1 MTEEITC
8 IARQLFRLVYDL
20 YDIKTRRV
28 TMPMSATAYQTQEFT
43 AAQVA
48 GQDWTVHSMPVA
60 DGQPD
65 TDLTVTIEPYTY
77 ELHPGP
83 TTRFT
88 LAHDDRSLQG
98 FDSLDA
104 YGDQAEPVLRGIL
117 DGAYQVT
124 RLQGIY
130 GGDSLVVLTA
140 EGLPDLS
147 GMAEDGMQSSLSH
160 SILFSPLDPGEHDD
174 PKTGAVSYERDFS
187 IRVQLTVGGH
197 PISDDTDEDD
207 DSTTLGQAVEI
218 ARMLAAKD
226 SHPQPAA
233 KPSDE
238 ELMAEIHQDEHFD
251 YRMVTSWTLDSFKCG
266 DSHLFRGGWEST
278 VTAWVAMVERSTK
291 LRTQI
296 VYYTI
301 IHAQGTGSDGMDD
314 AYGTDTRWTIDRR
327 LTRSQL
333 KAIYPLLSTSA
344 TVTKTRDEVRP

>member
-1 MTEEITC
+1 MTNDITC
-8 IARQLFRLVYDL
+8 IARQLFRLAYDL
-20 YDIKTRRV
+20 YDIKNRRV
-28 TMPMSATAYQTQEFT
+28 TMPMNATAYQTQEFT
-43 AAQVA
+43 AEQVA
-48 GQDWTVHSMPVA
+48 GQDWTVTSMPVT
-60 DGQPD
+60 DGQAD

-117 DGAYQVT
+117 DGAYRVT

-130 GGDSLVVLTA
+130 GGGALVVLTA
-140 EGLPDLS
+140 DGLPDLS

-174 PKTGAVSYERDFS
+174 PQTGAVSYERDFS
-187 IRVQLTVGGH
+187 IRVQLTMGGYA
-197 PISDDTDEDD
+197 ISDDTDEDD
-207 DSTTLGQAVEI
+207 DSRTLGQAVES
-218 ARMLAAKD
+218 ASMLAAKG
-226 SHPQPAA
+226 SRPQPVA

-238 ELMAEIHQDEHFD
+238 ELMAEIPQDDHFG
-251 YRMVTSWTLDSFKCG
+251 YRMVSSWTLDSFECG
-266 DSHLFRGGWEST
+266 DSYLFRGGWEST

-291 LRTQI
+291 LRSQI

-301 IHAQGTGSDGMDD
+301 IHAQGTGSDGKDD

-333 KAIYPLLSTSA
+333 RAVYPLLAAHA
-344 TVTKTRDEVRP
+344 TVTKTREETRS

>member
-1 MTEEITC
+1 MTDNTTC
-8 IARQLFRLVYDL
+8 IARQLFRLAYDL
-20 YDIKTRRV
+20 YDIKNRRV

-43 AAQVA
+43 AEQVA
-48 GQDWTVHSMPVA
+48 GQDWTVTSLPVI
-60 DGQPD
+60 DGQAD
-65 TDLTVTIEPYTY
+65 TDLTITVEPYTP

-83 TTRFT
+83 TTSFT
-88 LAHDDRSLQG
+88 LAHNDRSLRG

-117 DGAYQVT
+117 DGAYRVT

-130 GGDSLVVLTA
+130 GGGALVVLTA

-147 GMAEDGMQSSLSH
+147 GMAEDGMQISLSH

-174 PKTGAVSYERDFS
+174 PKTGKVSYERDFT
-187 IRVQLTVGGH
+187 IRVQLTMGGH

-207 DSTTLGQAVEI
+207 DSRTLGQAVER
-218 ARMLAAKD
+218 ASMLAAKD
-226 SHPQPAA
+226 DHAQPAA

-238 ELMAEIHQDEHFD
+238 ELMAEIPQDERFG
-251 YRMVTSWTLDSFKCG
+251 YRLVSSWTLDSFECG

-291 LRTQI
+291 LRSQI

-301 IHAQGTGSDGMDD
+301 IHEQGSGSDGMDD
-314 AYGTDTRWTIDRR
+314 AYGTDNRWTIDRR

-333 KAIYPLLSTSA
+333 RAIYPLLSSGA
-344 TVTKTRDEVRP
+344 AVTKTREETRS